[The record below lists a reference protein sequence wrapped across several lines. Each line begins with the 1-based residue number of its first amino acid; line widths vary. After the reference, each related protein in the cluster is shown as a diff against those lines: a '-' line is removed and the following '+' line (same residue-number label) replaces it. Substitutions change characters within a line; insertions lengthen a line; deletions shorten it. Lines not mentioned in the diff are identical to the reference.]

1 MDFPLESIHK
11 QALKLA
17 EIAHCAGEQEKYWE
31 MHDQFF
37 ANQKA
42 LKPENWE
49 VYGQAV
55 GVEKSSF
62 QQCIESGRYASE
74 IRKDMAEGQKAG
86 VRSIPTFLL
95 GFTEPDG
102 KVKAVK
108 MITGA
113 QPYASFKEAIDSLL
127 SQK

>member
-1 MDFPLESIHK
+1 ME
-11 QALKLA
+11 KL
-17 EIAHCAGEQEKYWE
+17 
-31 MHDQFF
+31 
-37 ANQKA
+37 
-42 LKPENWE
+42 
-49 VYGQAV
+49 
-55 GVEKSSF
+55 SF
-62 QQCIESGRYASE
+62 QQCIDSGRYATE

>member
-11 QALKLA
+11 QAFKLA
-17 EIAHCAGEQEKYWE
+17 EMAHCAGEQGKYWE

-37 ANQKA
+37 TNQKT

-49 VYGQAV
+49 AYGQVA
-55 GVEKSSF
+55 GLEKLSF
-62 QQCIESGRYASE
+62 QQCIDSGRYASE

>member
-17 EIAHCAGEQEKYWE
+17 EIAHCAGEQGKYWE

-37 ANQKA
+37 TNQRA

-49 VYGQAV
+49 AYGQVV
-55 GVEKSSF
+55 GVEKFSF
-62 QQCIESGRYASE
+62 QQCIESGRYASK
-74 IRKDMAEGQKAG
+74 IRKDMAEGQKVG

-113 QPYASFKEAIDSLL
+113 QPYASFKEAMDSLL
-127 SQK
+127 SAK

>member
-17 EIAHCAGEQEKYWE
+17 EIAHCSGEQGKYWE
-31 MHDQFF
+31 MHSRFF
-37 ANQKA
+37 ASQTT
-42 LKPENWE
+42 LKPENWR
-49 VYGQAV
+49 VYGELV
-55 GVEKSSF
+55 GLEKFSF
-62 QQCIESGRYASE
+62 QQCIDSGRYASE
-74 IRKDMAEGQKAG
+74 IRKDMAEGQKVG
-86 VRSIPTFLL
+86 VKSIPTFLL

-113 QPYASFKEAIDSLL
+113 QPYASFKEAMDSLL